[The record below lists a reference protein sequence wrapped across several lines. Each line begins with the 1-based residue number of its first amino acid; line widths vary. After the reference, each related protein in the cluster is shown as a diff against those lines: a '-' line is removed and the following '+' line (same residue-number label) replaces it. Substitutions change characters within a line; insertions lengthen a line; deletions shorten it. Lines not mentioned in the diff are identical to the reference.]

1 MIRSLT
7 ASSLAAAALGFAWL
21 CPAQAH
27 AQACE
32 TDADCAQGLV
42 CEVVGAIA
50 CAVPDCPPGEECPEP
65 EPCEPEEFSECV
77 PGPCTSDADCGEGL
91 KCLSVSSETCT
102 GSAMACDPDDEE
114 CVVVEVEPV
123 CETVTEQYCAPDWVG
138 ECEAD
143 ADCGEGFTCV
153 AAEICECSS
162 GERSDEAEPGVEVDP
177 APDSEAEPAPDPEAE
192 PAPDPDAV
200 PEQEPEPVPEPIC
213 ECYPTGEKY
222 CEPKEVAC
230 ESAADCPE
238 GWTCEQVGAV
248 AVACTVP
255 DDGSEPVCEP
265 AEDPVY
271 QCMPP
276 YWEMVRGAAG
286 GIDESSALQGDPT
299 SAGPGAEDPD
309 GETWAGEESG
319 GAEEEPTES
328 TPGDEPSVT
337 EDADA
342 ESSSGDEP
350 SVTDEPSGSDDEPA
364 ASAPAGE
371 RSEDEGG
378 CQMSAGSP
386 GSLLALW
393 ALGLIGAALRRR
405 RS

>member
-65 EPCEPEEFSECV
+65 EPCEPEEFRECV

-162 GERSDEAEPGVEVDP
+162 GERSDEAEPGVEVSLRVEPLNSHVLLTIESVKGDQ
-177 APDSEAEPAPDPEAE
+177 ADS
-192 PAPDPDAV
+192 
-200 PEQEPEPVPEPIC
+200 
-213 ECYPTGEKY
+213 
-222 CEPKEVAC
+222 VAFLNI
-230 ESAADCPE
+230 PLTLK
-238 GWTCEQVGAV
+238 GR
-248 AVACTVP
+248 P
-255 DDGSEPVCEP
+255 
-265 AEDPVY
+265 
-271 QCMPP
+271 
-276 YWEMVRGAAG
+276 
-286 GIDESSALQGDPT
+286 DESFGSCAL
-299 SAGPGAEDPD
+299 
-309 GETWAGEESG
+309 
-319 GAEEEPTES
+319 
-328 TPGDEPSVT
+328 
-337 EDADA
+337 
-342 ESSSGDEP
+342 
-350 SVTDEPSGSDDEPA
+350 
-364 ASAPAGE
+364 
-371 RSEDEGG
+371 
-378 CQMSAGSP
+378 
-386 GSLLALW
+386 SLN
-393 ALGLIGAALRRR
+393 LITRFV
-405 RS
+405 